1 MIYFIMKTNTGGYLM
16 IKFKTFFAVCL
27 CAVLFLSTAC
37 TQRLVD
43 FTVISSKNCD
53 VKGKKMQRVKG
64 SDGTCSMAI
73 PNMKEALD
81 RAIESQPGA
90 DALIDGVIYYKV
102 YPFYHKYEVEGTAI
116 ATK

>member
-1 MIYFIMKTNTGGYLM
+1 M
-16 IKFKTFFAVCL
+16 IKFKTIFAICL

-37 TQRLVD
+37 THRLVD

-53 VKGKKMQRVKG
+53 VRGKKMQRVKG
-64 SDGTCSMAI
+64 SDGQCVFMGLPS
-73 PNMKEALD
+73 MKEALD

-90 DALIDGVIYYKV
+90 DALVDGVVYQKM
-102 YPFYHKYEVEGTAI
+102 YPFYQKFEVEGTAI

>member
-1 MIYFIMKTNTGGYLM
+1 M
-16 IKFKTFFAVCL
+16 IKFKTIFAACL
-27 CAVLFLSTAC
+27 CAVLFMSTAC
-37 TQRLVD
+37 TYRIVD

-64 SDGTCSMAI
+64 SDGTCNLMP
-73 PNMKEALD
+73 PNMKEAID

-90 DALIDGVIYYKV
+90 DVLVDGVVYYKT
-102 YPFYHKYEVEGTAI
+102 YPFYHKYEVEGTAV

>member
-1 MIYFIMKTNTGGYLM
+1 MNKVKTIL
-16 IKFKTFFAVCL
+16 AVSM

-37 TQRLVD
+37 TTRLVD

-64 SDGTCSMAI
+64 SDGTCALMV
-73 PNMKEALD
+73 PNMKEAID

-90 DALIDGVIYYKV
+90 DALVDGVVYYKS
-102 YPFYHKYEVEGTAI
+102 YYLYHAYEVEGTAI

>member
-1 MIYFIMKTNTGGYLM
+1 M
-16 IKFKTFFAVCL
+16 IKFKTIFAICL

-37 TQRLVD
+37 THRLVD

-53 VKGKKMQRVKG
+53 VRGKKMQRVKG
-64 SDGTCSMAI
+64 SDGSCSMI
-73 PNMKEALD
+73 PVNLKEALD
-81 RAIESQPGA
+81 RAIEQQPGA
-90 DALIDGVIYYKV
+90 DALIDGVVYYKI